1 METSVQLVFGI
12 RGTGKSYFVKHYV
25 IPKHKRRIIYD
36 TQGEY
41 NDGIIFED
49 FAKLK
54 EFWARCAEKDFKLIY
69 RPIRHDHFLELCDLV
84 YLCGNMAFIVEELD
98 LTAGTYDNDIEF
110 LSLIKRG
117 RHRNVEIIGV
127 SQRPFGIN
135 RNITSQAK
143 EIYSFCQKEPR
154 DIDYL
159 RYYLGESAE
168 LIRHLK
174 NFHFYYWEYRNAQ
187 GYKILVLNGTKI
199 QEITNEYPIIK
210 DEADLPAGKTIP
222 IETTEAIKENIEAD
236 PLTNTD
242 K

>member
-1 METSVQLVFGI
+1 METSVKLVFGL
-12 RGTGKSYFVKHYV
+12 RGTGKSYYVKHV
-25 IPKHKRRIIYD
+25 LIPQYKRRIIYD

-41 NDGIIFED
+41 NDGVIFED

-54 EFWARCAEKDFKLIY
+54 EFWAVHYEKDFRIIF
-69 RPIRHDHFLELCDLV
+69 RPIRHDNFLELCDLV

-98 LTAGTYDNDIEF
+98 LTAGTHDNDIEF

-117 RHRNVEIIGV
+117 RHRNVDIIGI

-174 NFHFYYWEYRNAQ
+174 NYHFYYWEYAVPQ
-187 GYKILVLNGTKI
+187 GYKIMVLNGVRI
-199 QEITNEYPIIK
+199 QDITREYPII
-210 DEADLPAGKTIP
+210 EAEIEHTPVKEPEQKI
-222 IETTEAIKENIEAD
+222 IETPIDKIED
-236 PLTNTD
+236 VV
-242 K
+242 